1 MPQSQDPEYLVP
13 YLRAAEVYGSGFRSL
28 LWASPDTQAARF
40 DAICRIADLTGA
52 SVLDVGCGRA
62 DLLDLL
68 AHWRVLSPSYR
79 GTAARPDLAPP
90 AEAKGIA
97 SITPARIIRGDFVR
111 EPVKLFVGADVVVF
125 SGSLNTADDATFY
138 GTLLRAYEAAA
149 EQLVFNFLCTSDLA
163 AAEYLSWRPRGDVV
177 SFVNGLGG
185 EVRVLEDYL
194 PGDCTIAVVKS

>member
-1 MPQSQDPEYLVP
+1 MSQQQEPGYLVP
-13 YLRAAEVYGSGFRSL
+13 YFRAAEVYGSGFRSL

-40 DAICRIADLTGA
+40 DALCRITDLTGA
-52 SVLDVGCGRA
+52 AVLDVGCGRA
-62 DLLDLL
+62 DLLEFLGRRGVPVAEYLGIEAVPEL
-68 AHWRVLSPSYR
+68 A
-79 GTAARPDLAPP
+79 AA
-90 AEAKGIA
+90 AEAKAITSA
-97 SITPARIIRGDFVR
+97 TPARIIRGDFVR
-111 EPVKLFVGADVVVF
+111 DPVKLFVGADVVVF
-125 SGSLNTADDATFY
+125 SGSLNTADDAAFY